1 MLNNDRQEILVERLI
16 NRIEKLNE
24 DILTTIGTRI
34 KEIRKLTP
42 SQAHQIKQ
50 MLVYGED
57 IEKIVQQIS
66 RITNMNIVDIYNI
79 FNEVFNII
87 KDKDYY
93 IFECNPMFTNYL
105 KKKKLD
111 NKQIFVKTDE
121 SKALQ
126 VFNLIKN
133 PLKLIDFDTTCSEL
147 KYFSDGYTCNYE
159 MTDDSNLTNISPEDC
174 LREKY
179 YYIYNKQDETVAS
192 YFTSYYLYANEEN
205 LAYLTDL
212 ENTNFNIEETLQN
225 SLCKTNYGV
234 SLNTDAELPI
244 FNLLKNNRKE
254 CLSKF
259 NNAHRISVYHKDAD
273 GFGNITSFFIPKTKD
288 DYKIKNSYELWS
300 EGLSSTYNVIKYCI
314 ELNDNSYII
323 RKSYKNE
330 NNSEPCWMI
339 ETSKNQFDKLTYDNF
354 EQLPIYSVDY
364 KNIDNYNLF
373 SSKDYFLGCNTVG
386 NKFVSKS
393 KVDNV
398 KYLKLLNNKIV

>member
-393 KVDNV
+393 KVDND

>member
-1 MLNNDRQEILVERLI
+1 MNIPAILYNNADFDGILGAEIIERYYK
-16 NRIEKLNE
+16 EKNL
-24 DILTTIGTRI
+24 DISS
-34 KEIRKLTP
+34 E
-42 SQAHQIKQ
+42 KQ
-50 MLVYGED
+50 LKFIMSNLSLDDYK
-57 IEKIVQQIS
+57 KIVEDYDVIIIIGIS
-66 RITNMNIVDIYNI
+66 KIYDI

-87 KDKDYY
+87 KNKDYY

-133 PLKLIDFDTTCSEL
+133 PLKLIDFDTTYSEL

-159 MTDDSNLTNISPEDC
+159 MDEDSNLTNISPEDC

-179 YYIYNKQDETVAS
+179 YYLYNKQDETIAS
-192 YFTSYYLYANEEN
+192 YFTSYYLYGNKEN

-234 SLNTDAELPI
+234 SLNTDADLPI
-244 FNLLKNNRKE
+244 FNLLKNNRE
-254 CLSKF
+254 DCLSKF

-300 EGLSSTYNVIKYCI
+300 EGLSSASNVIKYCI

-323 RKSYKNE
+323 RKSYENE
-330 NNSEPCWMI
+330 NNGEPCWMI

-354 EQLPIYSVDY
+354 EQLQIYSVDY

-393 KVDNV
+393 KIDNV
-398 KYLKLLNNKIV
+398 KYLKLLNNKII